1 VKIVGRYEI
10 ERELGR
16 GGMSV
21 VHLAY
26 DTKLHRKVAIK
37 VLHPHLAS
45 REEARK
51 RFLQEAKAIARLKH
65 PNILEVYDYDASD
78 AQTSYIVS
86 EYIDG
91 MTLRQYLEHQKIEH
105 AEIVALIACP
115 LFEAL
120 AHAHENQIIHRD
132 IKPENLMIRSNGS
145 PVLMDFGIAHLV
157 DAETLTATGAVIG
170 SPAHMAPEVVNGE
183 TLSFKSDLFSMG
195 TVLYWMICGVLPFV
209 ANHPAAL
216 FRKILECNY
225 EPISFIKP
233 QTLKSLSR
241 LVERC
246 LKRDPAERPDSAAKI
261 AIELKS
267 LLYELGLNDAPTEL
281 DSLYHHWHDYQKNLP
296 QRIIPYYMSSAKM
309 LIDQKSMAQGIDR
322 LNRILSLDPQHE
334 EAKSLLDELT
344 NNQDHWKNGLLYL
357 LLGLFSGLVVFW
369 LLPTDQ
375 TQNAIEST
383 TKPIESTTKP
393 IESTTKPIESTTK
406 PIESTTKAVERTTK
420 AVDPIDQAI
429 VDSQI
434 VAMIN
439 TTDKFLA
446 IQSKDQETQVL
457 INERNLGSLTDFKKK
472 YPQGYLL
479 SEQKNMIR
487 LISKKCGNSIHRL
500 DSKQISQQKQP
511 LITIQH
517 KCKDVDSLNPTTPSL
532 ETSDLKNSNQKIKT
546 QENIPPIHSNQ
557 KRIIKLKSRYKKAEV
572 FINQKKYGQIV
583 DLERNHPNGLELDDY
598 QVYHI
603 LIKNERCQD
612 LKETV
617 NFKEN
622 RTGEPAIFYDCV
634 YLPARLKISSPQNL
648 DVYVNNV
655 LVGKSNQELLLPVTE
670 AKTMISV
677 MTIEP
682 KSNQIVEQ
690 IKMDIFPNQL
700 TQRTSK

>member
-26 DTKLHRKVAIK
+26 DTKLHRNVAIK
-37 VLHPHLAS
+37 VMHPHLAS

-91 MTLRQYLEHQKIEH
+91 VTLRQYLEHQKIEH
-105 AEIVALIACP
+105 SEIVALIACP

-261 AIELKS
+261 AIELKN
-267 LLYELGLNDAPTEL
+267 LLYELGLNDSPTEL
-281 DSLYHHWHDYQKNLP
+281 DSLYHHWHEYQQNLP

-344 NNQDHWKNGLLYL
+344 SNQDHWKNALLYL

-369 LLPTDQ
+369 LLPTDHA
-375 TQNAIEST
+375 QNANEPALNRPSQSSIS
-383 TKPIESTTKP
+383 KPIIAQTGLTSKP
-393 IESTTKPIESTTK
+393 TN
-406 PIESTTKAVERTTK
+406 
-420 AVDPIDQAI
+420 PIDQAI
-429 VDSQI
+429 MDAQAQLGAV
-434 VAMIN
+434 MN

-457 INERNLGSLTDFKKK
+457 INERNFGSLIDFKKK

-487 LISKKCGNSIHRL
+487 LISKKCGNSMHRL
-500 DSKQISQQKQP
+500 DSKQISQHKQP

-517 KCKDVDSLNPTTPSL
+517 KCKELDVINTTNPTKNKNPNQN
-532 ETSDLKNSNQKIKT
+532 TST

-598 QVYHI
+598 QIYHVW
-603 LIKNERCQD
+603 IKNERCQD
-612 LKETV
+612 LKETI

-655 LVGKSNQELLLPVTE
+655 LIGKSNQELLLPVTE